1 MGESPFK
8 GALGIVL
15 EIVGESGDLIGER
28 K

>member
-15 EIVGESGDLIGER
+15 ENVGESGDLIGER